1 MRVDWGG
8 CELSGVGS
16 GGSERDEQRK
26 KKKMDDSMIRDLG
39 QRARGFDSTPL

>member
-1 MRVDWGG
+1 VW
-8 CELSGVGS
+8 VVVV
-16 GGSERDEQRK
+16 QREMNNV